1 MLAAWQKVGQ
11 EVVSHEA
18 RYALFSSVF
27 LYSSSLRR
35 TENLISLMFTDEI
48 SMIKTL

>member
-27 LYSSSLRR
+27 LYSSLSQEDGELDFPHVHWW
-35 TENLISLMFTDEI
+35 NFND
-48 SMIKTL
+48 